1 MQRIRTLDS
10 LSYGPANHY
19 SRCTTISATVQILQL
34 QVGYDS
40 FLQSPKITTNH
51 CINFSLPSCHFSFEG
66 RTSHQPRSTATS
78 DKQCPVCIPST
89 VRKGL
94 VNPNL
99 VPALDVLVTLHKKPW
114 PGRGCF
120 PWLSK
125 LLFQNQGQ
133 VMLQSLVFSDRTT
146 SALRLHDCQSSGAKH
161 SSKGMFC
168 ILLSRKHCQ
177 SCCLCYALLAEDET
191 AYIFLKTDNKA
202 NAVMS
207 HC

>member
-1 MQRIRTLDS
+1 MLCHHVIFHLKVGH
-10 LSYGPANHY
+10 LINHDQP
-19 SRCTTISATVQILQL
+19 RL
-34 QVGYDS
+34 
-40 FLQSPKITTNH
+40 
-51 CINFSLPSCHFSFEG
+51 
-66 RTSHQPRSTATS
+66 RTSNVLLG
-78 DKQCPVCIPST
+78 PVCIPST

-99 VPALDVLVTLHKKPW
+99 VLALDVLVTLHKKPW

-120 PWLSK
+120 PCLST

-146 SALRLHDCQSSGAKH
+146 SGLPLHDCQSSGAKY

-168 ILLSRKHCQ
+168 IFLFSRKHCQ
-177 SCCLCYALLAEDET
+177 SCCLCYALLAEGET
-191 AYIFLKTDNKA
+191 AYIFFKTDNKA

-207 HC
+207 RC